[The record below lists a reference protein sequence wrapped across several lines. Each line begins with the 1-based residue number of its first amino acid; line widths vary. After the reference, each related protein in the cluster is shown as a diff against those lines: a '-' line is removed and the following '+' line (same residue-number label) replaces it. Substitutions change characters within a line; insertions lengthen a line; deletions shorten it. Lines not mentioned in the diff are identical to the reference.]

1 MREKPDHYT
10 DKAKRAGY
18 VARSVYKLDEIQQKN
33 RVLSRG
39 DKVLDLGA
47 APGSWTQRA
56 LEIVG
61 EAGAVCAVDLEP
73 LSVADSGN
81 LTSLTEDLFSEALE
95 EQLTAH
101 SPFDALLCDAAPA
114 TSGNRGLDATRSAAI
129 VERCLQLCGWYLK
142 ENGAMVAKLF
152 QGSDEQHLRAEVQRL
167 FRKGKTEKPKACRK
181 DSAEIYLVGLGFR
194 PEMAEAQ

>member
-1 MREKPDHYT
+1 
-10 DKAKRAGY
+10 
-18 VARSVYKLDEIQQKN
+18 
-33 RVLSRG
+33 
-39 DKVLDLGA
+39 
-47 APGSWTQRA
+47 
-56 LEIVG
+56 
-61 EAGAVCAVDLEP
+61 
-73 LSVADSGN
+73 
-81 LTSLTEDLFSEALE
+81 
-95 EQLTAH
+95 
-101 SPFDALLCDAAPA
+101 LCDAAPA

>member
-142 ENGAMVAKLF
+142 ENGALVAKLF